1 MIHFYKR
8 YIERMAEDE
17 YDYMSDNILAHCTQS
32 GDIRPGLKRSHASL
46 REHELD
52 KKKQRIYEE
61 QQLLRKVRKTPW
73 ELEQEKRDP
82 GL

>member
-1 MIHFYKR
+1 MKTYLSYELWLFYHF
-8 YIERMAEDE
+8 ANTDLCL
-17 YDYMSDNILAHCTQS
+17 N
-32 GDIRPGLKRSHASL
+32 G

-73 ELEQEKRDP
+73 ELEQEKRDQ
-82 GL
+82 GLQTSIDVNNKV

>member
-1 MIHFYKR
+1 MCL
-8 YIERMAEDE
+8 
-17 YDYMSDNILAHCTQS
+17 N
-32 GDIRPGLKRSHASL
+32 G

-73 ELEQEKRDP
+73 ELEQEKRDQ
-82 GL
+82 GLQTSIDVNNKV